1 MREAWIIDGVR
12 TPRGRGK
19 AGGGLNHLHPQE
31 LLAQCLNALVER
43 TTVDPAAVEDVVV
56 GNAEFAGDHGACIG
70 RLAVLHAGWPE
81 TTPGMTLNR
90 YCGSG
95 QQAATFAAMGILSGH
110 QDLVVAGGVESMSRW
125 GGGSEPTMIGQ
136 NPALG
141 ERYPIVPQ
149 GISADAI
156 ATLEGFSREDV
167 DTYAV
172 GSQDRAAKALS
183 DGRFDRSLIA
193 VRNPDGSVA
202 LDREEFPRPATTS
215 ESLAGLRP
223 AFAAM
228 GAATVEGFPRTFD
241 QMVVD
246 RYDGLDAI
254 EHVHTGGNS
263 SGVVDGAAAVLL
275 ASSELATAQGWSPRG
290 RVRATATAG
299 GDPVL
304 MLTAPTPA
312 VERVL
317 AKAGM
322 SVGDIDL
329 WEINEAFAAIP
340 LKTMRDLSIDP
351 ERVNVNGG
359 AIALGHPIGATGV
372 MLLQTVLDELER
384 RDLQTGLV
392 VMCTGG
398 GMGTATIVE
407 RV

>member
-1 MREAWIIDGVR
+1 MREAWIIDGAR

-31 LLAQCLNALVER
+31 LLAQVLNSLVDR
-43 TTVDPAAVEDVVV
+43 TGIDPARVEDVVV

-70 RLAVLHAGWPE
+70 RLAMLHAGWPVS
-81 TTPGMTLNR
+81 TPGMTLNR

-95 QQAATFAAMGILSGH
+95 QQAATFAAMGILSGQ

-125 GGGSEPTMIGQ
+125 GGGTEPTMIGQ

-156 ATLEGFSREDV
+156 ATLEGFTRQDV
-167 DTYAV
+167 DAFAV
-172 GSQDRAAKALS
+172 TSQDRAAKAMS
-183 DGRFDRSLIA
+183 DGRFDRSVVA
-193 VRNPDGSVA
+193 VRNADGSVA
-202 LDREEFPRPATTS
+202 LERDEFPRPGTTL
-215 ESLAGLRP
+215 ESLSGLRP
-223 AFAAM
+223 AFAGM
-228 GAATVEGFPRTFD
+228 GAAQVDGFPQTFD
-241 QMVVD
+241 EMVIAH
-246 RYDGLDAI
+246 YDALTAI
-254 EHVHTGGNS
+254 DHVHTGGNS
-263 SGVVDGAAAVLL
+263 SGVVDGAAAMIV
-275 ASSELATAQGWSPRG
+275 ASSELAQAEGWLPRG
-290 RVRATATAG
+290 RIRNTAVAG

-312 VERVL
+312 IEKVL

-329 WEINEAFAAIP
+329 WEINEAFATVP
-340 LKTMRDLSIDP
+340 MKTMRDLSIDAD
-351 ERVNVNGG
+351 RVNVNGG

-372 MLLQTVLDELER
+372 ILLQTVLDELER
-384 RDLQTGLV
+384 RDLSTGLV

>member
-12 TPRGRGK
+12 TPRGRGR
-19 AGGGLNHLHPQE
+19 AEGALHHIHPQE
-31 LLAQCLNALVER
+31 LLAQCLNGLLER
-43 TTVDPAAVEDVVV
+43 TGIAADAFEDVVV
-56 GNAEFAGDHGACIG
+56 GNAEFNNDHGACIG
-70 RLAVLHAGWPE
+70 RLATLHAGWPVS
-81 TTPGMTLNR
+81 TPGMTLNR

-95 QQAATFAAMGILSGH
+95 QQAATFAAMGVLSGH

-125 GGGSEPTMIGQ
+125 GGGNEPTMIGQ

-141 ERYPIVPQ
+141 RRYPLVPQ

-156 ATLEGFSREDV
+156 ATLEGFTRADV
-167 DTYAV
+167 DAFAV
-172 GSQDRAAKALS
+172 TSQDRAAKAIS
-183 DGRFDRSLIA
+183 DGRFDRSVIA
-193 VRNPDGSVA
+193 VRNEDGSIA
-202 LDREEFPRPATTS
+202 LDREEFPRPGTTAD
-215 ESLAGLRP
+215 SLAGLRP

-228 GAATVEGFPRTFD
+228 GAAAVDGFPQTFD
-241 QMVVD
+241 EMVVAH
-246 RYDGLDAI
+246 YQELTAI
-254 EHVHTGGNS
+254 DHVHTGGNS
-263 SGVVDGAAAVLL
+263 SGVVDGAAALIVASDDL
-275 ASSELATAQGWSPRG
+275 AKAQGWQPRG
-290 RVRATATAG
+290 RIRNTAVAG

-312 VERVL
+312 VEKVL

-322 SVGDIDL
+322 AVGDIDL
-329 WEINEAFAAIP
+329 WEINEAFATVP
-340 LKTMRDLSIDP
+340 LKTIRDLSIDP

-384 RDLQTGLV
+384 RDLSTGLV